1 MLNNEKCCLWQI
13 LLRKLVSDVE
23 EENSRLT
30 NTNLSLEES
39 CEEVNL
45 TFMFLILWYLC
56 FADFHLSFIS
66 FCVCN
71 PIQLNSNI
79 CDKSNDLKQLR
90 EQIRKLEEQLDSDM
104 QVLTLHSLSTK
115 LKMTTHLLHILFV
128 SFFFF
133 LLFLLKNRPY
143 D

>member
-45 TFMFLILWYLC
+45 TFMFLILWYLF

-128 SFFFF
+128 SCFF